1 MPSYER
7 LIIPSAAKIYGL
19 DPLAASSKAR
29 TFNSLSRCCLKKH
42 PHLFRQDHAEGMK
55 MIYGYVLF
63 HVYINI
69 ICTCLYVFFHYF
81 ITRTYL
87 NVLMTL

>member
-1 MPSYER
+1 MPFYER
-7 LIIPSAAKIYGL
+7 LIIPSVAKIYGL

-55 MIYGYVLF
+55 TIYGYG
-63 HVYINI
+63 I
-69 ICTCLYVFFHYF
+69 ICSSLYVFFHYF
-81 ITRTYL
+81 IVGAYL